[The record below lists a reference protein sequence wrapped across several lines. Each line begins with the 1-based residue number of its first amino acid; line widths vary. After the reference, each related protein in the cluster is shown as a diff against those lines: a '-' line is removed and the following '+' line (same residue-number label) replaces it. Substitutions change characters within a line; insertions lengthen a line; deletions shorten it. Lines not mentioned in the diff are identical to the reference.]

1 MPYHVKQAVCYLNEL
16 PLLSNGVV
24 ISDHFVSQVVKRKQ
38 EPLIIRNSKNILS
51 AKYFASHGFAGNG
64 KLLCKIK

>member
-1 MPYHVKQAVCYLNEL
+1 MPGHVKQAVNYFNEL

-38 EPLIIRNSKNILS
+38 EPLIIRNSK
-51 AKYFASHGFAGNG
+51 KYFE
-64 KLLCKIK
+64 CKVFCKSWFCWQWKITLQN